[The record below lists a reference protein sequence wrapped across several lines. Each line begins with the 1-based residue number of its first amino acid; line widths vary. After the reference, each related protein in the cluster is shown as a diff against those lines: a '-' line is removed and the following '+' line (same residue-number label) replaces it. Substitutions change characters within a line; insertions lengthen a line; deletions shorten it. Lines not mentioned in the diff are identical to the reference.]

1 MSHSI
6 STLLLRNLGDV
17 FGENDPCVVAQQS
30 TRSFTKAL
38 YSMTP
43 KGGVFR
49 GRDEFDGYLVFQANQ
64 RLTQQLTLSSHGTVA
79 LLRSISF
86 SIAYPEL
93 A

>member
-1 MSHSI
+1 VRRCAAIDEIFHE
-6 STLLLRNLGDV
+6 D
-17 FGENDPCVVAQQS
+17 
-30 TRSFTKAL
+30 AL
-38 YSMTP
+38 FYDP